1 MKGLV
6 LVGVLALATS
16 PAMACDWKIARDEIS
31 PMDDARTCMIYSE
44 AANLGVSVRGQSVT
58 FLTGSAYRDGRDALQ
73 VRIDDNEAIRLGR
86 RARST
91 SDYDDGARRALSEIR
106 GGQRL
111 RVAYLD
117 YPSPQQGDAPICT
130 LPQLIDSC
138 LSP

>member
-6 LVGVLALATS
+6 LAAGLALATS
-16 PAMACDWKIARDEIS
+16 PAMACDWQIARDEIS

-44 AANLGVSVRGQSVT
+44 AANLGVSVRGQNVT

-73 VRIDDNEAIRLGR
+73 VRIDENEAIGLGR
-86 RARST
+86 RDRST
-91 SDYDDGARRALSEIR
+91 GSYEDGARRALAEIR
-106 GGQRL
+106 SGQRL
-111 RVAYLD
+111 RVSYLD
-117 YPSPQQGDAPICT
+117 YPSARQGDAPICT